1 MNKEAIM
8 IHEIK
13 SSVAKSEDD
22 LVFILDLL
30 ANNDNQGI
38 LFELI
43 KACGPDTSLG
53 IAIFD
58 LISKLAQARKNVI
71 PEVDR
76 LINIIESLVSKTED
90 NYTVQENI

>member
-1 MNKEAIM
+1 MNNSIM

-30 ANNDNQGI
+30 ANSDNQGI
-38 LFELI
+38 LFDLI
-43 KACGPDTSLG
+43 KSCGPDTSLG

-71 PEVDR
+71 PEVDN
-76 LINIIESLVSKTED
+76 LINIIESMVSTME
-90 NYTVQENI
+90 NNNPPSGTVQ

>member
-1 MNKEAIM
+1 MNKDSIM

-30 ANNDNQGI
+30 ANPDNDGI
-38 LFELI
+38 LFDLI

-58 LISKLAQARKNVI
+58 LISKIAQARKNVI
-71 PEVDR
+71 PEVDN
-76 LINIIESLVSKTED
+76 LINIIERLISKTE
-90 NYTVQENI
+90 NIASDEESI